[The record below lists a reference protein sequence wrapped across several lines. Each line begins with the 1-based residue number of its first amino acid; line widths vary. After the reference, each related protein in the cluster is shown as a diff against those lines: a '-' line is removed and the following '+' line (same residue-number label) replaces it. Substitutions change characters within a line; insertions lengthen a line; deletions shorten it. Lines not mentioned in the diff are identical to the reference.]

1 MPTFLATHP
10 KRLSA
15 AKQSQL
21 AALVRDT
28 RYSLS
33 FGNPV
38 RNQPAITL
46 CFNGPRDMAEPAII
60 ESFRRI
66 CGNA

>member
-1 MPTFLATHP
+1 MATFLATHP

-21 AALVRDT
+21 DALVRDT
-28 RYSLS
+28 RYSVS
-33 FGNPV
+33 YGNPV

-46 CFNGPRDMAEPAII
+46 CFDGPRDMADPAII
-60 ESFRRI
+60 EAFRRI